1 LHRRTASALNSDVN
15 FLRFRPMVEHSYRT
29 RVRFLVSMETGED
42 HILPVIGLL
51 LRSVDEGAAPVLWA
65 ATDPVVGRPSGAV
78 FNRRR
83 QRIRLNRAS
92 ADAAG
97 ARLMWEESERLLKL
111 APWP

>member
-1 LHRRTASALNSDVN
+1 
-15 FLRFRPMVEHSYRT
+15 
-29 RVRFLVSMETGED
+29 METGED